1 MFAVAVYNLYTG
13 MEVCR
18 SEDSSMKKILEEYN
32 VLKSTSKITV
42 PVIVLVFFFME
53 KMAQSSMD
61 FVMRMEITNGV

>member
-32 VLKSTSKITV
+32 VLKKH
-42 PVIVLVFFFME
+42 F
-53 KMAQSSMD
+53 KNYCSSD
-61 FVMRMEITNGV
+61 CFGILLYGEDGTIIYGFCDENGDY